1 MNSYQFERRK
11 QMEAKEKWGLIVK
24 RYHLL
29 YKNREGDIQ
38 KEWESYCSEFFN
50 YKRTSNEIDS
60 FRSIQIGST
69 ERVIPDIILK
79 IGNKDII
86 DIELK
91 QYCLSFDN
99 KFEKQLKSYLKL
111 LNLSVG
117 LIVCSKIYLCWLE
130 YKEDKVHKIEIP
142 FVESNEDGIELMG
155 LLCKETFS
163 EEKVKEFIKR
173 KENVQEIKKSIDDN
187 LIKTLLIDY
196 FTNKNYADDEILQ
209 ALGEINISVSALT
222 PEPPGPGLDG
232 PFPTSPAFIIIK
244 THYDRVK
251 SCRQYFN
258 CSEEEALYHATRHCW
273 NVSYD
278 KVMKYGYVLAVIDGI
293 VKEVY
298 KVRSWNQ
305 VSNRDV
311 WKIDSENALGRF
323 EFTGEVAEEL
333 IRKSFINKKIPY
345 KYRKKGM
352 ASPTVYSDCKE

>member
-1 MNSYQFERRK
+1 
-11 QMEAKEKWGLIVK
+11 MEAKEKWGFIVK
-24 RYHLL
+24 QYHLL

-60 FRSIQIGST
+60 FRNIHIGST

-117 LIVCSKIYLCWLE
+117 LIVCSKIYLYWFE

-142 FVESNEDGIELMG
+142 FVESNEDGIELMD

-163 EEKVKEFIKR
+163 EEKVKEFIVGK
-173 KENVQEIKKSIDDN
+173 KNVREIKESIDDN

-209 ALGEINISVSALT
+209 ALDGINISVSEKGKPFPPKPEPPKPG
-222 PEPPGPGLDG
+222 PEPPGPG
-232 PFPTSPAFIIIK
+232 PESPAFIIIK
-244 THYDRVK
+244 THYDRVN
-251 SCRQYFN
+251 SCKHYFN
-258 CSEEEALYHATRHCW
+258 CSEEEALYHATRHSW
-273 NVSYD
+273 RVSYD
-278 KVMKYGYVLAVIDGI
+278 KVMQYGYVLAVIDRV

-305 VSNRDV
+305 VSYRDV
-311 WKIDSENALGRF
+311 WEIDNEKALGRF
-323 EFTGEVAEEL
+323 EFTGSVAEES
-333 IRKSFINKKIPY
+333 IRNTFINKEIPY
-345 KYRKKGM
+345 KYRKPGM
-352 ASPTVYSDCKE
+352 ASPIVFSDCK

>member
-1 MNSYQFERRK
+1 
-11 QMEAKEKWGLIVK
+11 MEAKEKWGLIVK

-50 YKRTSNEIDS
+50 YKRTSNEIDP
-60 FRSIQIGST
+60 FRTIHIGSI

-79 IGNKDII
+79 IGDKDII

-91 QYCLSFDN
+91 QYCLPFDS
-99 KFEKQLKSYLKL
+99 KFEEQLKSYLKL

-117 LIVCSKIYLCWLE
+117 LIVCQKIYFCWFE
-130 YKEDKVHKIEIP
+130 YKENKVYKIEIP
-142 FVESNEDGIELMG
+142 FVESNEDGIELMD

-163 EEKVKEFIKR
+163 EEKVKEFIVGKLKELEDRKKR
-173 KENVQEIKKSIDDN
+173 KENILKIKKSIDDN

-196 FTNKNYADDEILQ
+196 FTNKKYAKDEILQ
-209 ALGEINISVSALT
+209 ALDEINISVSALT
-222 PEPPGPGLDG
+222 PEPDG

-258 CSEEEALYHATRHCW
+258 CSEEEALYHATRHSW
-273 NVSYD
+273 RVSYD

-311 WKIDSENALGRF
+311 WEIDNEKALGRF
-323 EFTGEVAEEL
+323 EFTGSVAEES
-333 IRKSFINKKIPY
+333 IRNTFINKEIPY
-345 KYRKKGM
+345 KYRKPGM
-352 ASPTVYSDCKE
+352 ASPIVFSDCKE